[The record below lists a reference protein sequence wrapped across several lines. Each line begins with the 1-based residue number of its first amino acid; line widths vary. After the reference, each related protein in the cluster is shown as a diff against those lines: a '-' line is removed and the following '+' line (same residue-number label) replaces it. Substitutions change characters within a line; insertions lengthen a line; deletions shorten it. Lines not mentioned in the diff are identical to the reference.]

1 MNTFEN
7 DDRESSKRTLLAVVL
22 SVLFVFAVSIVQT
35 LFFSPPVK
43 AHQSQQTAVQAP
55 VQEQQAVLAGAE
67 MVESQL
73 PVEDEYQKLVP
84 ETITLDTD
92 YIKAVF
98 TNEGGSIVSL
108 QLKKHLTDGKPVE
121 MLVPAEGP
129 TGFGVIIPS
138 TQGKETPQ
146 PQRDLMKYERISDT
160 VIEFSRVYHKMNKP
174 GAITSYTLKKRYEF
188 VPDEYFIKLSII
200 HENTVP
206 QPLAIGND
214 ESAYTVYFGPQI
226 GPDFTELTSYSDF
239 RRIVVLEGTK
249 RKVLNTKNGTIT
261 QNTRFTWAGIA
272 GKYFSLIVIPDATQY
287 GLRATNIQ
295 KKGVK
300 AVTSMSFVRP
310 PFTASAQADTFY
322 VYIGPKNYK
331 ELARYDD
338 PAKNYYKH
346 SADNLTKI
354 MEGNNALGW
363 LESAL
368 KWLLNLFYSIIPNY
382 GIAIILLTILVRVIL
397 VPLTIKS
404 SKSTAKMQE
413 IQPKIQELQNKY
425 KNNPQKL
432 NIELAELYKKEG
444 ANPLSGCL
452 PVLLQFPIFIA
463 MYSLFSNHFDLRG
476 ASFIPGWITDLSL
489 PEAIVSFNTIDLFI
503 WKISA
508 IRALPIIYLL
518 SQLWYGKFMQQPT
531 SAGQNQSQMNF
542 MLYGLPIIF
551 FFVLYDAPSGL
562 LVYWIVANILTVI
575 QQYLINRF
583 IHKKNAGKPAKPAI
597 ARVK

>member
-1 MNTFEN
+1 MNTFET
-7 DDRESSKRTLLAVVL
+7 DDSGSSKRTLLAVVL
-22 SVLFVFAVSIVQT
+22 SVVFVFAVSIIQT

-43 AHQSQQTAVQAP
+43 IPVQQAATPAQAVT
-55 VQEQQAVLAGAE
+55 QEQQMSASVQHETEPVSSIVEEYARLA
-67 MVESQL
+67 
-73 PVEDEYQKLVP
+73 P
-84 ETITLDTD
+84 ETITLDTENFR
-92 YIKAVF
+92 AVF
-98 TNEGGSIVSL
+98 TNEGGSLVSL
-108 QLKKHLTDGKPVE
+108 QLKKHLTDGNPVE
-121 MLVPAEGP
+121 MLVQADGVS
-129 TGFGVIIPS
+129 GFGVLMTPVN
-138 TQGKETPQ
+138 GKDQ
-146 PQRDLMKYERISDT
+146 SVHDIMKYERIGDT
-160 VIEFSRVYHKMNKP
+160 VIEFSRLYYTKNQQGVVQ
-174 GAITSYTLKKRYEF
+174 SYILKKRFEF
-188 VPDEYFIKLSII
+188 IPDEYLIKFSIT
-200 HENTVP
+200 HENLQP
-206 QPLAIGND
+206 QPLVIGDGNN
-214 ESAYTVYFGPQI
+214 AYAVYFGPQI
-226 GPDFTELTSYSDF
+226 GPDFEELTNYSDF
-239 RRIVVLEGTK
+239 RRIIVFENNK

-261 QNTRFTWAGIA
+261 QNTRFTWVGVA

-287 GLRATNIQ
+287 SIKATNIQ

-300 AVTSMSFVRP
+300 AVTSLSLARP
-310 PFTASAQADTFY
+310 TITASAQTDTFY
-322 VYIGPKNYK
+322 LYVGPKSYK

-338 PAKNYYKH
+338 ATKNYFKR

-368 KWLLNLFYSIIPNY
+368 KWLLNLFYNVVPNY
-382 GIAIILLTILVRVIL
+382 GIAIILLTILVRLIL

-489 PEAIVSFNTIDLFI
+489 PEAIVSFETIDLLI

-531 SAGQNQSQMNF
+531 SAGQSQGQMNF

-583 IHKKNAGKPAKPAI
+583 IHKKNITKPQKAVTSK
-597 ARVK
+597 